1 MILYNQVVCLPMELH
16 SLCIDFVFQF
26 IVEKYRNKLNQIKK
40 NIVFL
45 FVDSVYWFPF
55 LQTTDHPRLRDH
67 AWFLHQSLPSASDKS
82 KSGKQKTKV
91 IKDTRDPTYDET
103 WVTLTP

>member
-40 NIVFL
+40 IL
-45 FVDSVYWFPF
+45 FFNLLVCLLISIPPDN
-55 LQTTDHPRLRDH
+55 
-67 AWFLHQSLPSASDKS
+67 
-82 KSGKQKTKV
+82 
-91 IKDTRDPTYDET
+91 
-103 WVTLTP
+103 